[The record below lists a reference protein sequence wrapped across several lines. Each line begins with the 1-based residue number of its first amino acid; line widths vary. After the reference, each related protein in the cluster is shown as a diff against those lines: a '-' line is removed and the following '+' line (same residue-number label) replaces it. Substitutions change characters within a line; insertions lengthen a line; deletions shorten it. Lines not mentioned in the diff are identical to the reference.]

1 MVEKVQSKLARW
13 KGRCLSIAGRIY
25 LIKSVLSSIP
35 LLFMSLFKLPSL
47 VVDKLVQIQRNFLWG
62 WGSDGRKIAWAS
74 WDKVYEPRDFGGL
87 GIIDLRN
94 FNLALLGKW
103 IWRLGTD
110 SGGLWKEIID
120 SKYGGWR
127 SLREDSRSNR
137 GSLWWKDLKEV
148 WNSEGWAEVL
158 KMGLSGKWGTVRRY
172 LSGRTIGWA
181 AVIWREFFQDFSL

>member
-62 WGSDGRKIAWAS
+62 WGSDGRKIVWAS
-74 WDKVYEPRDFGGL
+74 WDKVCEPRDFGGL
-87 GIIDLRN
+87 EIIDLRI

-110 SGGLWKEIID
+110 RGGLWKEILD

-127 SLREDSRSNR
+127 NLREDNKFNR
-137 GSLWWKDLKEV
+137 ASL
-148 WNSEGWAEVL
+148 
-158 KMGLSGKWGTVRRY
+158 
-172 LSGRTIGWA
+172 
-181 AVIWREFFQDFSL
+181 